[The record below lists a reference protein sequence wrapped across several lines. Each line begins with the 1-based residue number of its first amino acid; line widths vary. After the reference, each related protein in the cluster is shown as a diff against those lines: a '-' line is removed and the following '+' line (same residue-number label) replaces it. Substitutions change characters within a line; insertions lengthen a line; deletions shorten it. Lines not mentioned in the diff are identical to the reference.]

1 LSGGDP
7 VSLNNFFFAVSIASG
22 VAFVGL
28 IVATVLSLEGVELR
42 GEDAAVS
49 FERAEAGRVG
59 LSFGNGGRDD
69 GEQYWEALGSDT
81 DTRSEGEAA

>member
-28 IVATVLSLEGVELR
+28 IVVTVLGLEGVELR
-42 GEDAAVS
+42 TEDAATS
-49 FERAEAGRVG
+49 FKRAEAGRVE
-59 LSFGNGGRDD
+59 LSLGSRGRDD
-69 GEQYWEALGSDT
+69 GDWEALGSDT
-81 DTRSEGEAA
+81 DAI